1 MLSSDRS
8 YMFVSTVG
16 FHGFLSNS
24 MTAIRHGDYSAW
36 GGLSGAA
43 ERGVDRDHPLP
54 GIRRGGSKLTNNAGH
69 EMTFLRTVIRIILF
83 QEAGEGRA

>member
-24 MTAIRHGDYSAW
+24 MPAIRHSDSAW

-43 ERGVDRDHPLP
+43 GRGVDRDHPLP
-54 GIRRGGSKLTNNAGH
+54 GIRRGRSKLTNNEVH
-69 EMTFLRTVIRIILF
+69 EMTFLRTVIKIIFF
-83 QEAGEGRA
+83 QEAGEGRV